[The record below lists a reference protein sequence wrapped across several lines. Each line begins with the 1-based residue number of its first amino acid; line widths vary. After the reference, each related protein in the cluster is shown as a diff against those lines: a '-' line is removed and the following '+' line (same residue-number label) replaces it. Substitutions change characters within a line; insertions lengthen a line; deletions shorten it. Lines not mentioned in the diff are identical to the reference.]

1 VKSDPY
7 DLERFVT
14 AQSPVFD
21 EVCAQLRRGRKT
33 GHWMW
38 FVFPQLQGL
47 GYSAMA
53 WHFGISSLAEAK
65 AYLKH
70 PILGLRLQE
79 CTRLVNLIEGRS
91 IDQIFG
97 YPDNLKFRSS
107 MTLFAQ
113 ITIEN
118 QVFSEALKKYF
129 HGREDPRT
137 LERLLAERDRK

>member
-14 AQSPVFD
+14 AQDPVFD
-21 EVCAQLRRGRKT
+21 EVCVQLRQGRKT

-38 FVFPQLQGL
+38 FIFPQLQGL
-47 GYSAMA
+47 GHSTMA
-53 WHFGISSLAEAK
+53 WHFGISSLAEAE
-65 AYLKH
+65 AYVRH
-70 PILGLRLQE
+70 PILGSRLRE
-79 CTRLVNLIEGRS
+79 CTRLVNLTEGRS

-113 ITIEN
+113 LTTEN
-118 QVFSEALKKYF
+118 KVFRVALEKYF

-137 LERLLAERDRK
+137 LERLRTS